1 MAHRLNNLALSLQ
14 IPEDLLQ
21 RVGHPRSTPSTAMG
35 VPAAARHPLSGALST
50 ASAAGA
56 QERAGAPSREYQ
68 ARPDLRPRQGEH
80 N

>member
-1 MAHRLNNLALSLQ
+1 MQ

-21 RVGHPRSTPSTAMG
+21 RVGHPRSAPSTAMG
-35 VPAAARHPLSGALST
+35 VPAAARHPLSGAFSA

-56 QERAGAPSREYQ
+56 QERAGAPSREHQ
-68 ARPDLRPRQGEH
+68 ARPDLRPRQGEC